1 MLAARA
7 IHPVGSRPLVCGWS
21 TEGFYAMEGVLPT
34 ARVLSCARDARG
46 PPHGTRSH
54 CGERRSFPWDGM
66 WPVCLLRWYHSG
78 SFELHVCPDA
88 LVWILLMCLH
98 GSTGRDVRAV
108 REIEMVTR

>member
-1 MLAARA
+1 
-7 IHPVGSRPLVCGWS
+7 
-21 TEGFYAMEGVLPT
+21 
-34 ARVLSCARDARG
+34 
-46 PPHGTRSH
+46 
-54 CGERRSFPWDGM
+54 M

-108 REIEMVTR
+108 REIEMVT